1 MKITQIRDEDHFL
14 LEFKPE
20 DLDSKG
26 IRDLFQLFNVIGK
39 FAEGKIIET
48 IQEKIPDVT
57 PVLTKFTYDGRFF
70 MGNPGN
76 LDLRFRIEKEKDTS
90 FPDSSWTVI
99 LKISSSD
106 IGQLGEIRLT
116 YER

>member
-39 FAEGKIIET
+39 FAEGKRAHTTAHYHWFECAIWGNDSGGLEENPSAVIE
-48 IQEKIPDVT
+48 
-57 PVLTKFTYDGRFF
+57 
-70 MGNPGN
+70 
-76 LDLRFRIEKEKDTS
+76 FRH
-90 FPDSSWTVI
+90 
-99 LKISSSD
+99 
-106 IGQLGEIRLT
+106 
-116 YER
+116 